1 MKLSAAYQD
10 LADANRILANEGV
23 MDAFGHVS
31 MRHPDDP
38 QKFLLSRSL
47 PPSLVKPEDILC
59 FDLDSRPSEP
69 TELPLYAERV
79 IHSEIYKARP
89 DVTAVCHYHA
99 PAVLAF
105 CLSGRKLVPVS
116 QMGAVLGKDVPLWDS
131 QEDFGDT
138 DLLVVRPEE
147 GRSLAHRLG
156 PHWTVL
162 MSRHGA
168 TTVGTTLRE
177 MVFRA
182 INTVGN
188 SQSQLLALSLGHC
201 DELTQGEIER
211 AGSLKP
217 MAIERAWQYWISRL
231 A

>member
-1 MKLSAAYQD
+1 MTLSAAYQD

-116 QMGAVLGKDVPLWDS
+116 QMGAVLGKDAPLWDS

-147 GRSLAHRLG
+147 GWSLAHRLG

-188 SQSQLLALSLGHC
+188 AQSQLLALSLGHC

>member
-1 MKLSAAYQD
+1 MTFSAAYQD

-147 GRSLAHRLG
+147 GWSLAHRLG

-188 SQSQLLALSLGHC
+188 AQSQLLALSLGHC

-217 MAIERAWQYWISRL
+217 MAIERAWQYWTSRL

>member
-1 MKLSAAYQD
+1 MSIKSACQD
-10 LADANRILANEGV
+10 LSLSNRMLANEGV

-38 QKFLLSRSL
+38 GKFLLSRSL
-47 PPSLVKPEDILC
+47 PPSLVQPEDILC
-59 FDLDSRPSEP
+59 FDLDSRPDQP

-79 IHSEIYKARP
+79 IHGEIYKARP

-138 DLLVVRPEE
+138 DLLVVKPEE
-147 GRSLAHRLG
+147 GRSLAKRLG

-177 MVFRA
+177 MTFRA

-188 SQSQLLALSLGHC
+188 AQSQLLALSLGHC
-201 DELTQGEIER
+201 DQLTQGEIER

-231 A
+231 P

>member
-1 MKLSAAYQD
+1 
-10 LADANRILANEGV
+10 
-23 MDAFGHVS
+23 
-31 MRHPDDP
+31 
-38 QKFLLSRSL
+38 
-47 PPSLVKPEDILC
+47 
-59 FDLDSRPSEP
+59 
-69 TELPLYAERV
+69 
-79 IHSEIYKARP
+79 
-89 DVTAVCHYHA
+89 
-99 PAVLAF
+99 
-105 CLSGRKLVPVS
+105 
-116 QMGAVLGKDVPLWDS
+116 
-131 QEDFGDT
+131 
-138 DLLVVRPEE
+138 
-147 GRSLAHRLG
+147 
-156 PHWTVL
+156 

-188 SQSQLLALSLGHC
+188 AQSQLLALSLGHC

>member
-1 MKLSAAYQD
+1 MSMASASQD
-10 LADANRILANEGV
+10 LSLSNRILANEGV

-38 QKFLLSRSL
+38 QKFFLSRSL
-47 PPSLVKPEDILC
+47 PPSLVQAEDILC
-59 FDLDSRPSEP
+59 FHLDSRPEKP
-69 TELPLYAERV
+69 TEVPLYAERV
-79 IHSEIYKARP
+79 IHGEIYKARP

-131 QEDFGDT
+131 QDDFGDT
-138 DLLVVRPEE
+138 DLLVVRAEE
-147 GRSLAHRLG
+147 GQSLAKRLG
-156 PHWTVL
+156 PNWTVL

-177 MVFRA
+177 MTFRA

-188 SQSQLLALSLGHC
+188 AQSQLLALSLGQC
-201 DELTQGEIER
+201 DQLTPGEIER
-211 AGSLKP
+211 AGALKP

-231 A
+231 R

>member
-1 MKLSAAYQD
+1 MTLSAAYQD

-138 DLLVVRPEE
+138 DLLVVRP
-147 GRSLAHRLG
+147 
-156 PHWTVL
+156 
-162 MSRHGA
+162 
-168 TTVGTTLRE
+168 
-177 MVFRA
+177 
-182 INTVGN
+182 
-188 SQSQLLALSLGHC
+188 
-201 DELTQGEIER
+201 
-211 AGSLKP
+211 
-217 MAIERAWQYWISRL
+217 
-231 A
+231 

>member
-1 MKLSAAYQD
+1 MTLSAAYQD

-147 GRSLAHRLG
+147 GWSLAHRLG

-188 SQSQLLALSLGHC
+188 AQSQLLALSLVIAMNSHKAR
-201 DELTQGEIER
+201 LNAQ
-211 AGSLKP
+211 AHS
-217 MAIERAWQYWISRL
+217 SRW
-231 A
+231 

>member
-1 MKLSAAYQD
+1 MSMASASQD
-10 LADANRILANEGV
+10 LSLSNRILANEGV

-47 PPSLVKPEDILC
+47 PPSLVQAEDILC
-59 FDLDSRPSEP
+59 FYLDSRPEKP
-69 TELPLYAERV
+69 TEVPLYAERV
-79 IHSEIYKARP
+79 IHGEIYKARP

-116 QMGAVLGKDVPLWDS
+116 QMGAVLGKEVPFWDS
-131 QEDFGDT
+131 HDDFGDT
-138 DLLVVRPEE
+138 DLLVVRAEE
-147 GRSLAHRLG
+147 GQSLAKRLG
-156 PHWTVL
+156 PNWTVL

-177 MVFRA
+177 MTFRA

-188 SQSQLLALSLGHC
+188 AQSQLLALSLGQC
-201 DELTQGEIER
+201 DQLTPGEIER

-231 A
+231 R